1 MSCSLQKPSAA
12 ECVQGA
18 YAAMAWTLLETHSW
32 IGVTGNC
39 NVGASVNGIG
49 KVLRWLDWIVSHDFD
64 SSIETT
70 QIFNLI

>member
-1 MSCSLQKPSAA
+1 
-12 ECVQGA
+12 
-18 YAAMAWTLLETHSW
+18 MAWTLLETHSW
-32 IGVTGNC
+32 IGMTGNC
-39 NVGASVNGIG
+39 NVGASVDGIG